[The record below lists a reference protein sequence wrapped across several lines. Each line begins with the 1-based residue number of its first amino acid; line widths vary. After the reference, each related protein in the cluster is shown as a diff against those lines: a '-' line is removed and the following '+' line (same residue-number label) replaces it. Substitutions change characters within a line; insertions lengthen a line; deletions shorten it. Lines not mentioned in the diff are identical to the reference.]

1 MGRGGPQ
8 SFKVI
13 QAAEVGGGGWQE
25 NDPSGPV
32 TPWVQSIISLVIRVS
47 VWDRSGKRVG
57 MVSGLDEVIC
67 MEQVCK
73 S

>member
-1 MGRGGPQ
+1 MGRGRPQ
-8 SFKVI
+8 LFKVI
-13 QAAEVGGGGWQE
+13 QAAEVGRGQE
-25 NDPSGPV
+25 NDPRGPS
-32 TPWVQSIISLVIRVS
+32 VQSITSLVIRVS
-47 VWDRSGKRVG
+47 LWDRSGKRVG